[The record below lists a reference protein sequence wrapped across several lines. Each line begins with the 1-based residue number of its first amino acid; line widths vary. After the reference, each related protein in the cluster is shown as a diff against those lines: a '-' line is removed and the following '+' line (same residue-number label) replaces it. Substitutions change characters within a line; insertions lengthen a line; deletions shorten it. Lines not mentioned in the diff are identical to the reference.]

1 MKETFDAASS
11 NAGAP
16 RRATL
21 RVFSLIP
28 TGKFVFSA
36 PRWLLLVAVLLLFA
50 FPVSRAA
57 QRTRKLLFL
66 THSAGFKHAVIPLA
80 EKIMPEIGKKFGN
93 FETTVTQDCSS
104 ISADILKNYN
114 AVMFYT
120 TGELP
125 ISEEGKRA
133 FMDFIRNGKGF
144 IGVHCATDTFYKWPE
159 YGQMIGGYF
168 DGHPWHTDVV
178 VRVEDRNF
186 PATAHLGASFK
197 IKDEIY
203 QFKDWSREKTHVL
216 LSLDPGSVDLTAK
229 NVHRTDKDFGLAWCH
244 PYGKGR
250 VFYSALGH
258 RDEVWQDE
266 RFQKFLVN
274 GTLWA
279 MGAVKARVAVG
290 TE

>member
-1 MKETFDAASS
+1 MKES
-11 NAGAP
+11 
-16 RRATL
+16 
-21 RVFSLIP
+21 VFSVIP
-28 TGKFVFSA
+28 IGKYVFSV
-36 PRWLLLVAVLLLFA
+36 PRWFLLVPVLLLLA
-50 FPVSRAA
+50 LPVSRAA
-57 QRTRKLLFL
+57 QGTRKLLFL
-66 THSAGFKHAVIPLA
+66 THSAGFKHTVIPLA

-104 ISADILKNYN
+104 ISSENLKNYN

-125 ISEEGKRA
+125 ISEEGKKA

-144 IGVHCATDTFYKWPE
+144 VGVHCATDTFYKWPE

-168 DGHPWHTDVV
+168 DGHPW
-178 VRVEDRNF
+178 
-186 PATAHLGASFK
+186 
-197 IKDEIY
+197 
-203 QFKDWSREKTHVL
+203 
-216 LSLDPGSVDLTAK
+216 DPGYVDLTLK

-279 MGAVKARVAVG
+279 MGALKARVTVG